1 MAVDRRLT
9 KVRVALLADA
19 LEPDPDGVC
28 AVVDVIR
35 ASTTL
40 VTLAESGDPEVWLAA
55 SPDAARSRGGSPTR
69 NWKACVDSCSATQ
82 SRRSSMGTAARA
94 ATARRLASTK

>member
-40 VTLAESGDPEVWLAA
+40 AESGDPEVWLAA
-55 SPDAARSRGGSPTR
+55 SPDAARAAVPRFNERPMLVGEEGGVAPV
-69 NWKACVDSCSATQ
+69 W
-82 SRRSSMGTAARA
+82 G
-94 ATARRLASTK
+94 

>member
-40 VTLAESGDPEVWLAA
+40 VTLAESGNPEVWLAA
-55 SPDAARSRGGSPTR
+55 SPDAARAAVPRFNERPMLVGEEGGVAPV
-69 NWKACVDSCSATQ
+69 WD
-82 SRRSSMGTAARA
+82 
-94 ATARRLASTK
+94 